1 MTAYESIYKK
11 LKKKGDVEYMVR
23 SIRNLDATLMQE
35 LVQENQIVFV
45 SMMLKVLKGIL
56 NPLQYHKD
64 AVKKLEPLMAGFDAS
79 LITPE
84 AVSTEA
90 YSRLAGVS
98 DTIPNIIGSV
108 LSIISKLKSE
118 ISVKY
123 MQWAKEINQPKMIE
137 LIDQAKKTQVTYIE
151 LSDMQ
156 AVADYGH
163 IYKKIEK
170 PLDETV
176 GYIFKM
182 GSDMG
187 ISGNADV
194 AGFVEVKNAIK
205 ITPDIQIELK
215 AYIDRTFTKL
225 YQTTVDEPDFISRSR
240 KVIRDTYLPF
250 IDNGDI
256 ILDYIDQDIEKTYDE
271 LAGELGDVILEIE
284 KRTED
289 KKELSGSG
297 KTTNTKKNRRKDL
310 DLFVRTFDMKRFL

>member
-1 MTAYESIYKK
+1 
-11 LKKKGDVEYMVR
+11 
-23 SIRNLDATLMQE
+23 
-35 LVQENQIVFV
+35 
-45 SMMLKVLKGIL
+45 
-56 NPLQYHKD
+56 
-64 AVKKLEPLMAGFDAS
+64 MAGFDAS

-151 LSDMQ
+151 LSDIQ
-156 AVADYGH
+156 SVADYGH
-163 IYKKIEK
+163 IYKKIVK
-170 PLDETV
+170 PIDETV

-194 AGFVEVKNAIK
+194 AGFDEVKNAVK
-205 ITPDIQIELK
+205 ITPDIQIQLK
-215 AYIDRTFTKL
+215 AYIDDGLEDIDRAPYKFDPNGRASQTLRRDTTNMTQEAIQTFILGSKK
-225 YQTTVDEPDFISRSR
+225 II
-240 KVIRDTYLPF
+240 KDTYLPF
-250 IDNGDI
+250 IDNNDI
-256 ILDYIDQDIEKTYDE
+256 ILNYIKQDVEIKYPE
-271 LAGELGDVILEIE
+271 LPGQLDDVIIEIQE
-284 KRTED
+284 RTKN

-297 KTTNTKKNRRKDL
+297 KSRTYKRKDL